1 MEGGLAVHVLFW
13 SLYSGLI
20 FYSLCNLVNLLGTFP
35 LLLPFYAWKAV
46 LTIFLP
52 STIDEGVP
60 FERLELLCDD
70 VRFLNIKPRAME
82 NLK

>member
-1 MEGGLAVHVLFW
+1 MANTMYLIRKVVSQFVYFFL

-20 FYSLCNLVNLLGTFP
+20 FYSLCNLVNLSGTFP

-52 STIDEGVP
+52 SSSIDEGVP
-60 FERLELLCDD
+60 FERLGLLRDD
-70 VRFLNIKPRAME
+70 VRF
-82 NLK
+82 